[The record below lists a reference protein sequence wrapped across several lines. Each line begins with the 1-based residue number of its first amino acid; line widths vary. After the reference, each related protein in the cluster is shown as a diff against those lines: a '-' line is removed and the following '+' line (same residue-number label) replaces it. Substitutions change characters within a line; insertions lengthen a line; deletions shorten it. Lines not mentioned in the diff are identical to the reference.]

1 MLDFFI
7 VILCLVINAFFSAY
21 EMAFVTVSK
30 EELGDLE
37 ESSKSLFKKIS
48 LFKKKPERTL
58 SVIQIGI
65 TLVGAIAAAVGGTGA
80 VESLEPYIVKN
91 YGLSTSVAEGI
102 AVTIVIIPLTYF
114 SVVFGELLP
123 KTVALKYPTKILYFG
138 TRTLGLID
146 KFLSP
151 IVTFLEISTNFL
163 LKTLKMG
170 DKIEEDESLG
180 QTVDIGNL
188 PDYHQRFVQNLVDLK
203 GRRVSRV
210 MKPWKDV
217 AFLNFSESEEEIR
230 ARMHQSFHSR
240 FPVVDGDTLVGLLY
254 RKELPENQAQHN
266 FPWQGILRPAI
277 KLKESEKV
285 LEAFLEMQKKR
296 DQMAIVTD
304 SNDRYIGIV
313 TIEDIL
319 EEVVGDIDD
328 YIDQGR
334 IKKMLSN
341 RGKISLKS

>member
-7 VILCLVINAFFSAY
+7 VLMCLAINAFFSAY
-21 EMAFVTVSK
+21 EMAFVTISK
-30 EELGDLE
+30 EEMSDIE
-37 ESSKSLFKKIS
+37 ETRKRLFRKIS

-80 VESLEPYIVKN
+80 VESLEPYIVQN
-91 YGLSTSVAEGI
+91 YGLSTSLAEGI

-123 KTVALKYPTKILYFG
+123 KTIALKYPTRILYFG
-138 TRTLGLID
+138 TNTLSLID

-151 IVTFLEISTNFL
+151 IVSFLEISTHYL
-163 LKTLKMG
+163 LKALKM
-170 DKIEEDESLG
+170 DEKVEEDESMG
-180 QTVDIGNL
+180 QSVDIGNL

-217 AFLNFSESEEEIR
+217 TYLNFGDTEEEIR
-230 ARMHQSFHSR
+230 AKMFQTFHSR
-240 FPVVDGDTLVGLLY
+240 FPVVDGDTLVGILY
-254 RKELPENQAQHN
+254 RKELPEQQVNHH

-277 KLKESEKV
+277 KTKGTVKV
-285 LEAFLEMQKKR
+285 LEVFLEMQKKR
-296 DQMAIVTD
+296 DHMAIVTD
-304 SNDRYIGIV
+304 SDEKFMGIV

-328 YIDQGR
+328 YVDQGR
-334 IKKMLSN
+334 IAKMLSN
-341 RGKISLKS
+341 RGKINLKK